1 MRRFGVGGKPEIFA
15 MRYTPDPHPGDPLM
29 NASPT
34 RKSTASALILGLM
47 ALTGGLWLFL
57 NAQGFGV
64 PRFRDY
70 WPALLLVAAA
80 GALVDY
86 LFLSKKPSLA
96 GWTVVW
102 TGLGVLGLALTLDYT
117 ELADI
122 LDWLPSFPMILGLA
136 FLATWLA
143 SGRRNEHL
151 AIAAGILVVLGL
163 VGFAARF
170 DWLKRILPS
179 AQVVWALLLLAG
191 GGYLVWRAIQRAR
204 D

>member
-1 MRRFGVGGKPEIFA
+1 M
-15 MRYTPDPHPGDPLM
+15 T
-29 NASPT
+29 ASAP

-47 ALTGGLWLFL
+47 ALTGGLWLYL
-57 NAQGFGV
+57 NAQGVGV
-64 PRFRDY
+64 PRFKDY

-80 GALVDY
+80 GALTDY

-96 GWTVVW
+96 GWAVTW

-117 ELADI
+117 RLADI

-136 FLATWLA
+136 FLVTWLA
-143 SGRRNEHL
+143 SGRANEHL
-151 AIAAGILVVLGL
+151 AIAGSVLVVLGL

-170 DWLKRILPS
+170 DWLKRVLPS
-179 AQVVWALLLLAG
+179 AQVIWALLLLIG